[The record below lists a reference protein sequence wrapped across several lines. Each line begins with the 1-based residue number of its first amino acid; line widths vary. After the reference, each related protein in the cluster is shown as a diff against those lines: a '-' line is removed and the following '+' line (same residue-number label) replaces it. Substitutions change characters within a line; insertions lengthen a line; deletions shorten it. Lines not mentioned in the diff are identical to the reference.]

1 MLLTFIRKFLV
12 MLSLLTLFNQS
23 QAALELGQQAP
34 DFTLI
39 DQHNKPHTLNN
50 YQGQWVVVYF
60 YPKDDTPGCTT
71 EACSFRDAI
80 NHIIAKRAIV
90 FGISLDDVE
99 SHQKFSEK
107 NSLPFSILSDADGK
121 VAKEYDSLGD
131 YWIIKFAKRNSFIVN
146 PEGNIVKIY
155 KGVDPQ
161 DHVTTVLKDLSNL
174 QKTQK

>member
-1 MLLTFIRKFLV
+1 MIKQIILMVSFLG
-12 MLSLLTLFNQS
+12 LISQS
-23 QAALELGQQAP
+23 QAAIQLEQSAP
-34 DFTLI
+34 DFTLV
-39 DQHNKPHTLNN
+39 DQHNKQHTLSD
-50 YQGQWVVVYF
+50 YQGQWVVLYF

-99 SHQKFSEK
+99 SHQKFSKK
-107 NSLPFSILSDADGK
+107 NNLPFSILSDADGK
-121 VAKEYDSLGD
+121 VAKQYDSLGD
-131 YWIIKFAKRNSFIVN
+131 YWVIKFAKRNSFIVN
-146 PEGNIVKIY
+146 PAGDIAKIY

-161 DHVTTVLKDLSNL
+161 THVSSLLKDLSNL

>member
-90 FGISLDDVE
+90 FGIS
-99 SHQKFSEK
+99 
-107 NSLPFSILSDADGK
+107 
-121 VAKEYDSLGD
+121 
-131 YWIIKFAKRNSFIVN
+131 
-146 PEGNIVKIY
+146 
-155 KGVDPQ
+155 
-161 DHVTTVLKDLSNL
+161 
-174 QKTQK
+174 

>member
-1 MLLTFIRKFLV
+1 MPLTFIKKILV

-39 DQHNKPHTLNN
+39 DQHNAQHTLSN
-50 YQGQWVVVYF
+50 YQGQWVVIYF

-71 EACSFRDAI
+71 EACNFRDAI

-99 SHQKFSEK
+99 SHQKFSKK
-107 NSLPFSILSDADGK
+107 NKLPFSILSDPNGK
-121 VAKEYDSLGD
+121 VAKQYDSLGD
-131 YWIIKFAKRNSFIVN
+131 YWVIKFAKRNSFIIN
-146 PEGNIVKIY
+146 PIGDIVKIY

-161 DHVTTVLKDLSNL
+161 THIQEVLEDLSAL
-174 QKTQK
+174 QK

>member
-1 MLLTFIRKFLV
+1 MIKQIILMI
-12 MLSLLTLFNQS
+12 SLLGLFSQS
-23 QAALELGQQAP
+23 QAAIQLGQSAP
-34 DFTLI
+34 DFTLV
-39 DQHNKPHTLNN
+39 DQHNKQHTLSD

-80 NHIIAKRAIV
+80 NHIIAKRAVV

-99 SHQKFSEK
+99 SHQKFSKK
-107 NSLPFSILSDADGK
+107 NNLPFSILSDADGK
-121 VAKEYDSLGD
+121 VAKQYDSLGD
-131 YWIIKFAKRNSFIVN
+131 YWVIKFAKRNSFIVN
-146 PEGNIVKIY
+146 PAGDIAKIY

-161 DHVTTVLKDLSNL
+161 THVSSLLKDLSNL